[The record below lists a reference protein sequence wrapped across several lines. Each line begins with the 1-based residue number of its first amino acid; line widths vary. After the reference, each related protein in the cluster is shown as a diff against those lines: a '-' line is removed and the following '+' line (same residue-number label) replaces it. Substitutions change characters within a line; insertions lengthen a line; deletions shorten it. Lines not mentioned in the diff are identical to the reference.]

1 MPHIISMDKITVPPN
16 IEGLIFD
23 CDGTIADTMPLHFK
37 AYQDA
42 LGPASPF
49 FTIEMFY
56 HMAGVP
62 AVKIL
67 ELLKRQHSLD
77 YDAETVAAE
86 KEKYFGEM
94 LHKVT
99 SIAAVE
105 QVIHHYHGVL
115 PMVIASGGTRE
126 NILRTIQVIG
136 LATCFDAIVSADEVP
151 NGKPAPDIFL
161 QAAKLINIDP
171 AKCLV
176 FEDADMGIKAAQSA
190 GMQYIDVRTFT

>member
-1 MPHIISMDKITVPPN
+1 MDKIIIPPD

-23 CDGTIADTMPLHFK
+23 CDGTIADTMPLHLK

-42 LGPASPF
+42 LGEAAPL
-49 FTIEMFY
+49 FTSEMFY
-56 HMAGVP
+56 DLAGVP
-62 AVKIL
+62 AVHVLDIL
-67 ELLKRQHSLD
+67 KKKFALD
-77 YDAETVAAE
+77 FDAETVAEE
-86 KEKYFGEM
+86 KEKHFGEM

-99 SIAAVE
+99 SICAVE
-105 QVIHHYHGVL
+105 QVIHDYHGKM
-115 PMVIASGGTRE
+115 PMAIASGGTRE

-136 LATCFDAIVSADEVP
+136 LGTCFDAIVSADEVS

-190 GMQYIDVRTFT
+190 GMQWIDVRAFV